1 VGGRHTG
8 ATDAPLST
16 AVEAHERVSRHA
28 AARQSV
34 LARSVIATYARRIVD
49 PPRLTFLSPATG
61 SFTSDAMAP
70 ARFRTF
76 GDTYA
81 TLLVWTKTW
90 LRF

>member
-1 VGGRHTG
+1 VT
-8 ATDAPLST
+8 TVPT
-16 AVEAHERVSRHA
+16 ALEAHEGVGGHA